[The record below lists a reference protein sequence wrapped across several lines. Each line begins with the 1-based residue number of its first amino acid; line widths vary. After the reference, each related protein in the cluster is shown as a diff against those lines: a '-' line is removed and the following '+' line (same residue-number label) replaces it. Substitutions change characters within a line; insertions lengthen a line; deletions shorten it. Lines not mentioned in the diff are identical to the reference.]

1 MIKTQICDMLEID
14 YPIVQAAMGP
24 FDTKDLA
31 VAVASAGGFGMVS
44 HPAPTLEDG
53 LFEAIQNEDTKQ
65 RAIENVKERMMAA
78 ISEVGQK
85 AQGTFGVNFRVAPEQ
100 PDVPFL
106 LDALLEERDKNP
118 NLQKK
123 LKMVLCS
130 AGDPTQPHLKK
141 IQEAGMLRFHTVPSV
156 YHAKKAEK
164 SGVDGLIVTGYEA
177 GGHVAYE
184 PIHTF
189 VAVPEVVKEVDV
201 PVIGGGGVCDGK
213 GLVAMLAFGA
223 LGIYVGT
230 RFIVTKECEFNDKVK
245 EEIMA
250 ASVKYPKK
258 AATIVTQGVYG
269 PLRHLKNKYSLE
281 LFELTQKMQ
290 RGEISMMDVLLFET
304 EGTYRAKGSEGN
316 IEDGAIWA
324 GQASLRIH
332 DLLTCKELIFEIMDE
347 AHQILGDFTK
357 TYG

>member
-1 MIKTQICDMLEID
+1 MIKTRICDMLEID
-14 YPIVQAAMGP
+14 FPIVQAAMGP
-24 FDTKDLA
+24 YDTKDLA
-31 VAVASAGGFGMVS
+31 IAVASAGGFGMVS
-44 HPAPTLEDG
+44 HPAPLLEDG
-53 LFEAIQNEDTKQ
+53 FFEAIQNEEAKQ
-65 RAIENVKERMMAA
+65 KAIANVKERMMA
-78 ISEVGQK
+78 SVCEVGEK
-85 AQGTFGVNFRVAPEQ
+85 AQGSFGVNFRVAPEQ

-106 LDALLEERDKNP
+106 LDALLEEREKNP

-141 IQEAGMLRFHTVPSV
+141 IQEAGMLRFHNVPSV

-189 VAVPEVVKEVDV
+189 VAVPEVVKEVNV

-245 EEIMA
+245 DEIIA

-258 AATIVTQGVYG
+258 TATIVTQGVYG
-269 PLRHLKNKYSLE
+269 PLRHLKNKFSLE

-304 EGTYRAKGSEGN
+304 DGTYRAKGPEGN
-316 IEDGAIWA
+316 IDDGAIWA

-332 DLLTCKELIFEIMDE
+332 EMLTCKEVISQIMNE
-347 AHQILGDFTK
+347 AQQIMSDFTK